1 MLILAFQYA
10 FLRMRFLM
18 LFTHEDTGRCQH
30 RWHSGKGLRVMALGW
45 PPCCCCQREFPW
57 KHHPLCLYTQPFRAY
72 RVDVSAYL
80 SFSLTPLV
88 IPPPTPPGLQSPHT
102 WTQQTFHDSVST
114 QVLFLFLEVGK
125 EPERKAILY
134 LRCPSLISAGV
145 RVFFLPLGSWIPSHF
160 ALSHPFTCV
169 AELQRSC
176 LNSPLCP
183 QGLESSGTS
192 CFFLS

>member
-1 MLILAFQYA
+1 MTWWKRVESHGFRLASMLLLPERISFKISPSLLIY
-10 FLRMRFLM
+10 
-18 LFTHEDTGRCQH
+18 
-30 RWHSGKGLRVMALGW
+30 SAL
-45 PPCCCCQREFPW
+45 PR
-57 KHHPLCLYTQPFRAY
+57 Y

-88 IPPPTPPGLQSPHT
+88 IPPPTPPGLQSPHI

-114 QVLFLFLEVGK
+114 QVLFVFLEVGK
-125 EPERKAILY
+125 EPERKAILD

-145 RVFFLPLGSWIPSHF
+145 CVFFLPLGSWIPSHS

-169 AELQRSC
+169 AELQRFC

-192 CFFLS
+192 YFFLS